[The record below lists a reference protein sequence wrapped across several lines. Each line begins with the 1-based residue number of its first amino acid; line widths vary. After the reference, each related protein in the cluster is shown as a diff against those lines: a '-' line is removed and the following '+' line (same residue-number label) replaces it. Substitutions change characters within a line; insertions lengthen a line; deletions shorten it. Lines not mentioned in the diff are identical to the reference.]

1 MSDILNKLRLLTPE
15 YKDVPDDELVSIL
28 HQEYTPNVPIQKVY
42 DNLGV
47 TNPEADGNFVRGLK
61 EQVPVLKQAGY
72 GILGGAGALGEYV
85 AGEGGIATGIRKAG
99 EKGFLEKQAE
109 LQETAKP
116 SDDWDTVHAEAK
128 AGDFSGMGDFIA
140 HAAGAGLGQVGFAVA
155 TGGVGGMAGKVIAKE
170 AFTGMM
176 ERATAA
182 QAEKLLA
189 TNASEIAAGKTA
201 QALTQ
206 ESATKIASDIV
217 ANKVKDYAATGA
229 VMAMGTGQEA
239 GEIGGTLTTENTGK
253 VLTGEQLSKGLAYS
267 LAAGG
272 LEGLSDVLGLKAI
285 TGKLPMSKAIAGME
299 GITGKVA
306 RGALGG
312 LEAAPIEGLTE
323 LGQTFLE
330 RAGEG
335 KEVFTPE
342 GWKEARTAAAQG
354 AFGGQAVGIVGGL
367 LSKAKNV
374 DEAIDGANNELESHT
389 NNLNA
394 TLALPAPAQKIED
407 KQGGLV
413 QSDLI
418 KFNDGSETTAGDF
431 YANRLATHGNPELA
445 KAETLI
451 ARNGTQPKLPIGI
464 PQLIF
469 TANGEALNKSEV
481 INGFIKNGLTS
492 QEAEEYTN
500 KIQSLPVEERTPI
513 NLDPYRFIQ
522 ERNANTTAPTIEQPA
537 QEKGILGSPSV
548 VPKKTGIGA
557 LTEFEQLVNEE
568 AQDKALR
575 LKSLIEKQKLQK
587 ESALETLNNTV
598 GTEQQKA
605 SLKDRL
611 NILDNVLTDDSIP
624 NENKQAKFEADIKR
638 AGYHDTNLTD
648 FEKEHLKNHI
658 NFLNEK
664 EALEANRIPSSPNE
678 LILEDKKKAPDTNK
692 VTLSAP
698 EIKLTTPKT
707 EADTSKATV
716 SKSTPELK
724 AVGIAITKA
733 AKTEN
738 RTVSDMAGMYSHG
751 SEHQGVD
758 IHSISQTKD
767 ESGNNDYVV
776 HLSRHNRTASNGH
789 KTTEGKYSLNKL
801 LNSGAISQST
811 YDFLVNEHNES
822 QNDLGV
828 SSKDH
833 ELTAQEYVDR
843 EVKNKKITP
852 NKAIND
858 SLRKSH
864 YTEVRSHLDQ
874 GGKISQAVFDS
885 LDGLKRANLIK
896 NYGEDIIENKSKE
909 NGNAEQKQETTPT
922 NGSGSAQSGVRQE
935 GEDTSESG
943 QGVRSSGQEKG
954 NTGVISEISK
964 GNDVELI
971 TPKNDMQVDA
981 HYAIVSLDSLI
992 TSHNTSLNINPAFPQ
1007 EMQPRNRSA
1016 KSYLLDLQNKVA
1028 KFNPRL
1034 VGESNTTDTGA
1045 PLVTD
1050 KGIVIS
1056 GNGRTIALNKIYA
1069 ENKEKFAEY
1078 KNWLI
1083 DNFEKFGVD
1092 KESISGTKNPVLVR
1106 IIDNK
1111 KIDLLDLSRKSNEV
1125 SIKEMSVVEQAFSD
1139 ASQIDDEIFT
1149 LYDGGTLATNKRFL
1163 TQFIQAT
1170 NADNIYDEDG
1180 FLSQKGIV
1188 RIESAIMAKAYNNN
1202 KVVADLYENA
1212 DTEVKSI
1219 LNGLLKASSEWIKL
1233 RSAFAMTGTEDITDR
1248 LTEAVMLVKKAR
1260 ATKNQTVKSLIDQV
1274 DMFSGNAVHPITEK
1288 FVKLFFYDPLLTRYI
1303 SGEKVGGILTETAK
1317 NISKQLVNT
1326 DVFGE
1331 NLTPSQ
1337 VLDEIYG
1344 LYVKEKNNP
1353 TGQVPQGYLGDLFNP
1368 VTLRGDRESQNESG
1382 KRESG
1387 QGVNQVGNGNTE
1399 ELIKTFTTLGKFN
1412 TLKNDHPQKDLINL
1426 VQERWVDILDDK
1438 GYMGND
1444 PKNGQIIKY
1453 ETGCK

>member
-1 MSDILNKLRLLTPE
+1 M
-15 YKDVPDDELVSIL
+15 
-28 HQEYTPNVPIQKVY
+28 
-42 DNLGV
+42 
-47 TNPEADGNFVRGLK
+47 
-61 EQVPVLKQAGY
+61 
-72 GILGGAGALGEYV
+72 
-85 AGEGGIATGIRKAG
+85 
-99 EKGFLEKQAE
+99 
-109 LQETAKP
+109 
-116 SDDWDTVHAEAK
+116 
-128 AGDFSGMGDFIA
+128 
-140 HAAGAGLGQVGFAVA
+140 
-155 TGGVGGMAGKVIAKE
+155 
-170 AFTGMM
+170 
-176 ERATAA
+176 
-182 QAEKLLA
+182 
-189 TNASEIAAGKTA
+189 
-201 QALTQ
+201 
-206 ESATKIASDIV
+206 
-217 ANKVKDYAATGA
+217 
-229 VMAMGTGQEA
+229 
-239 GEIGGTLTTENTGK
+239 
-253 VLTGEQLSKGLAYS
+253 
-267 LAAGG
+267 
-272 LEGLSDVLGLKAI
+272 
-285 TGKLPMSKAIAGME
+285 
-299 GITGKVA
+299 
-306 RGALGG
+306 
-312 LEAAPIEGLTE
+312 
-323 LGQTFLE
+323 
-330 RAGEG
+330 
-335 KEVFTPE
+335 
-342 GWKEARTAAAQG
+342 
-354 AFGGQAVGIVGGL
+354 
-367 LSKAKNV
+367 
-374 DEAIDGANNELESHT
+374 
-389 NNLNA
+389 
-394 TLALPAPAQKIED
+394 
-407 KQGGLV
+407 
-413 QSDLI
+413 
-418 KFNDGSETTAGDF
+418 
-431 YANRLATHGNPELA
+431 
-445 KAETLI
+445 
-451 ARNGTQPKLPIGI
+451 
-464 PQLIF
+464 
-469 TANGEALNKSEV
+469 
-481 INGFIKNGLTS
+481 TS

-522 ERNANTTAPTIEQPA
+522 ERNANTTAPTIEQPT
-537 QEKGILGSPSV
+537 QEKGILGNPSV
-548 VPKKTGIGA
+548 VPKKTGIGV

-568 AQDKALR
+568 AQNKAEK

-587 ESALETLNNTV
+587 ESALESLNNTV

-605 SLKDRL
+605 SRKDRL
-611 NILDNVLTDDSIP
+611 NILDNVLTDVSIP

-638 AGYHDTNLTD
+638 AGYRDINLTD

-658 NFLNEK
+658 SFLNEK
-664 EALEANRIPSSPNE
+664 EALEANRIPSAPNE
-678 LILEDKKKAPDTNK
+678 LIIEGKKEKTGVIKNESVATKPETKLTATKAETYIPKAP
-692 VTLSAP
+692 
-698 EIKLTTPKT
+698 I
-707 EADTSKATV
+707 

-724 AVGIAITKA
+724 AVGIAITKT

-751 SEHQGVD
+751 SEHQGAD

-767 ESGNNDYVV
+767 ENGNNDYVV

-801 LNSGAISQST
+801 LNSGAIAQST

-822 QNDLGV
+822 QNDLV
-828 SSKDH
+828 STSKDH

-843 EVKNKKITP
+843 EAKNKKITP

-858 SLRKSH
+858 SLRRSH

-885 LDGLKRANLIK
+885 LDGLKKANLIK

-922 NGSGSAQSGVRQE
+922 NGSGNKTNDATVTKLIKKWDDENRTGRIFEWMDGAALSNPAFNNVDADHIPAHGMAKVRTLAEGYRNLENILTNGFDKDRKVYWAGLTANQHTEALGAATGTAGGHAYRDGPFIIVFKDSLKDQPTKDDIVGVLVNPAHPELVPILQKQFPELIIR
-935 GEDTSESG
+935 DYYDVSDVVNASRNTSESG
-943 QGVRSSGQEKG
+943 QGVRSIGQEER
-954 NTGVISEISK
+954 NTGVIPEISK

-1007 EMQPRNRSA
+1007 EMQPRNRGA

-1092 KESISGTKNPVLVR
+1092 KESISKTKNPVLVR

-1139 ASQIDDEIFT
+1139 AAQIDDEIFT

-1219 LNGLLKASSEWIKL
+1219 LNGLLKASSDWIKL

-1248 LTEAVMLVKKAR
+1248 LTDAVMLVKKAR

-1368 VTLRGDRESQNESG
+1368 VTLRGDRESQNENRE
-1382 KRESG
+1382 RESR
-1387 QGVNQVGNGNTE
+1387 QGTDKIGNGNTE

-1426 VQERWVDILDDK
+1426 VQERWVDVLDDK